1 VKASLSGW
9 GEVLVGIFSIIA
21 VVVVG
26 VLVMLVLYPLSHL
39 GAIFSG
45 MLVILVGIASIFLLL
60 WGGLYGYFSES

>member
-1 VKASLSGW
+1 M
-9 GEVLVGIFSIIA
+9 GIFSIIA